1 MSAPSPS
8 NNPGS
13 ALAPVRRFTQPLP
26 GDDWTSIAVRL
37 LPEVEREQAVEQLKS
52 WNLHLVFRPVAVIT
66 PSDILFVE
74 PPAVAVH

>member
-1 MSAPSPS
+1 MSAPSPGNS
-8 NNPGS
+8 RTA

-26 GDDWTSIAVRL
+26 GDDWASIAARL
-37 LPEVEREQAVEQLKS
+37 LPEVASDQAIEQLKS

-74 PPAVAVH
+74 PPAAPAH